1 MTVLDGGAVGAAE
14 RSAGA
19 VRTRQEDAVAKVLV
33 VEDEVS
39 AG

>member
-1 MTVLDGGAVGAAE
+1 MTVLDGDAVGAAE
-14 RSAGA
+14 RSTGA
-19 VRTRQEDAVAKVLV
+19 VRTRREDAVATMRV